1 MSRMSSC
8 VTVPAGLDLRRT
20 FNHDHDHTDDD
31 DDDHQGENHYGDIF
45 EEGNFNHDI
54 TGGLIR

>member
-31 DDDHQGENHYGDIF
+31 CDDHHDENHYGDIF
-45 EEGNFNHDI
+45 EEGNSNHDI
-54 TGGLIR
+54 TLVG